1 MSSSTP
7 LTLAKVLSSLFSFR
21 TDYKHVSAYA
31 TLHSNPNLKTGTRK
45 LTIPD
50 EALLLP
56 VEIKFLYQCK
66 YRHIFNSRTWINWHN
81 IEEIWKL
88 NHQWSLFDNT
98 VFFELR
104 KLYKETLFAFI
115 CKPPEVQGNRKAKA
129 NSLLQVAK
137 DFQNLKIINNY
148 YRMFSLFPYN
158 SFSIVSWDQVKFKR
172 SSRDQLSNKT

>member
-31 TLHSNPNLKTGTRK
+31 TLYSNPNLKTGTRK

-104 KLYKETLFAFI
+104 KLYKETPYLHLFASHQKSKEI
-115 CKPPEVQGNRKAKA
+115 ERPKPTR
-129 NSLLQVAK
+129 
-137 DFQNLKIINNY
+137 F
-148 YRMFSLFPYN
+148 
-158 SFSIVSWDQVKFKR
+158 FKWQR
-172 SSRDQLSNKT
+172 TSRTWK